1 MPVRRMVCV
10 CLLGTRVSLAKTD
23 ELIVSRFG
31 GSHVWVQNV
40 VGPVFPT
47 GSGTSEGDTCGTAT
61 LARWNRLGARL
72 VEAAA

>member
-10 CLLGTRVSLAKTD
+10 CLFGTRVSLAKTD

-40 VGPVFPT
+40 VWLGPYFPQ
-47 GSGTSEGDTCGTAT
+47 
-61 LARWNRLGARL
+61 
-72 VEAAA
+72 EAALQKETHAARQPLHDGIVLAPDL